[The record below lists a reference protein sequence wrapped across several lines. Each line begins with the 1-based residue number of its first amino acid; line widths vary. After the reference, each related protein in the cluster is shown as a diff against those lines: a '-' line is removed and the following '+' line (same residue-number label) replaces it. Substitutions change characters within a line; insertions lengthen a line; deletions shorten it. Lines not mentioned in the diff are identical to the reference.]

1 MSRDLL
7 TTATRDTT
15 AESPATHDRPSAREL
30 VKDLLSRVEREWSA
44 SRPHAE
50 TLWQLAG
57 E

>member
-7 TTATRDTT
+7 TIATRDTT
-15 AESPATHDRPSAREL
+15 AESPATHERPSAKEL
-30 VKDLLSRVEREWSA
+30 VKDLLTRVEREWSA
-44 SRPHAE
+44 SRPQTE

>member
-7 TTATRDTT
+7 TIPTRETT
-15 AESPATHDRPSAREL
+15 AESPATHDRPSAKRL
-30 VKDLLSRVEREWSA
+30 VKDLLTRVESEWSA
-44 SRPHAE
+44 QRPQTE